1 MNPFTMILAE
11 HYDSGYG
18 SYPTE
23 PCRSGTQRFLKPHT
37 QVGMWPATSI
47 AMCASAL
54 RQYGPSKLIDTMAAS
69 WTQKLGQ

>member
-18 SYPTE
+18 LDPQNPAVLVLKILEATYTSGYVAGNVYSYA
-23 PCRSGTQRFLKPHT
+23 L
-37 QVGMWPATSI
+37 
-47 AMCASAL
+47 SAL